1 MTFGLGDR
9 VRWATT
15 DDDGLPVVRY
25 GFVGGA
31 AGNGGPVV
39 VMLDGEL
46 AGEVIDLEQ
55 LEPVS
60 ITNVELHLDGP
71 DLIDD
76 PNLRRGLV
84 HLWQAEAET
93 AGLDVDALEDH
104 GPGERLPDNSW
115 TLGALSS
122 GGEQYLVRA
131 SRMLDQP
138 NGGLHPGRALPLL
151 STRRACEL
159 ARSVS
164 PNVGNTV
171 SSDVRRSWPCP
182 GRRRRTSSPGRTSCP
197 RPAGRGSASS

>member
-1 MTFGLGDR
+1 VSFGLGDR

-15 DDDGLPVVRY
+15 DEDGLPVVRY

-31 AGNGGPVV
+31 AGERGPVV

-55 LEPVS
+55 LEPVT

-84 HLWQAEAET
+84 
-93 AGLDVDALEDH
+93 
-104 GPGERLPDNSW
+104 R
-115 TLGALSS
+115 ALSS

-131 SRMLDQP
+131 SRMLTNP
-138 NGGLHPGRALPLL
+138 TVVCIRAEPF
-151 STRRACEL
+151 RF
-159 ARSVS
+159 
-164 PNVGNTV
+164 
-171 SSDVRRSWPCP
+171 
-182 GRRRRTSSPGRTSCP
+182 
-197 RPAGRGSASS
+197 